1 MIVGGVGYG
10 GAAEDGGRGGRKS
23 VVQDTPKG
31 ARGDE
36 WKR

>member
-1 MIVGGVGYG
+1 MGGVGYG

-23 VVQDTPKG
+23 VVQDAPKG
-31 ARGDE
+31 AARGDE